1 MYDPYPG
8 QALLTLGEVAKLLA
22 CDARTLRRVRAE
34 DATFPKPIQLGKP
47 AKGTARLRFRKVDVL
62 VWLLSRQPAEEK

>member
-1 MYDPYPG
+1 MFDPFPG
-8 QALLTLGEVAKLLA
+8 QMLLTLAEVAKLLA
-22 CDARTLRRVRAE
+22 CDARTLRRIRAE

-62 VWLLSRQPAEEK
+62 VWLMSQPSAS